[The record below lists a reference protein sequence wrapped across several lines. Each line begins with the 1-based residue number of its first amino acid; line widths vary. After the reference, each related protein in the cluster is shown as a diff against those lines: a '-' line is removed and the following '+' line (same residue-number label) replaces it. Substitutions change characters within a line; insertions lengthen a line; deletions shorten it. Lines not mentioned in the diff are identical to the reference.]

1 LLYHADETMHNAVI
15 KSTKEK
21 RMKLINQSHGIYY
34 LSVSICHHSQH
45 FMSCGICLPW
55 HSSNLC
61 PNLCICDNK
70 EHIQTVVRW
79 CSCCKRISNFA
90 NSTGYN
96 KINWICIQVL
106 KREDTLFLS
115 KIFAS
120 WEASYTSDYALRGSL
135 GHFISFPPTHPTI
148 WSWHL
153 KVKSPNFNYWAVP

>member
-1 LLYHADETMHNAVI
+1 MGYTIWVSPSVI
-15 KSTKEK
+15 TPNTSWVVVFVFRDTAATFVPTYAYVITKSTSK
-21 RMKLINQSHGIYY
+21 R
-34 LSVSICHHSQH
+34 LSDDVH
-45 FMSCGICLPW
+45 
-55 HSSNLC
+55 
-61 PNLCICDNK
+61 
-70 EHIQTVVRW
+70 VVRE
-79 CSCCKRISNFA
+79 SVTLQIVLD
-90 NSTGYN
+90 YN

-153 KVKSPNFNYWAVP
+153 KVKSPKFNYWAVP